1 MTSKKVDPR
10 TEALMEFH
18 GADGE
23 PAALI
28 SRLCLD
34 LLDEAGEGIPVDLE
48 VLASFRNAHV
58 VLVEQ
63 EQAETIHWDGR
74 NFQIRLRSADTSG
87 RQRFSCAH
95 AIVHTWF
102 LESAGHGQNGSSVE
116 KSWSQAEE
124 ELCDLGAA
132 GLLLPEAPFQAA
144 CPAEVTMDDV
154 LRLADEFQ
162 ASAEATALRAVTLSA
177 SPLAMV
183 VLEMALKPA
192 EQKAL
197 AAQRSQPNFPGF
209 DGPRVTP
216 RLVSLRV
223 SGAGWGMC
231 RVTSLSA
238 TLRCRCRPSTR
249 RVWTTWARSGS
260 CKGPSGCRL
269 GICR

>member
-87 RQRFSCAH
+87 
-95 AIVHTWF
+95 
-102 LESAGHGQNGSSVE
+102 
-116 KSWSQAEE
+116 
-124 ELCDLGAA
+124 
-132 GLLLPEAPFQAA
+132 
-144 CPAEVTMDDV
+144 
-154 LRLADEFQ
+154 ADS
-162 ASAEATALRAVTLSA
+162 ASAARMPSFTRGSW
-177 SPLAMV
+177 SPLATDRMV
-183 VLEMALKPA
+183 QA
-192 EQKAL
+192 
-197 AAQRSQPNFPGF
+197 S
-209 DGPRVTP
+209 
-216 RLVSLRV
+216 
-223 SGAGWGMC
+223 
-231 RVTSLSA
+231 
-238 TLRCRCRPSTR
+238 R
-249 RVWTTWARSGS
+249 RVGAKQRKSCVISGRLGCFYPRPPSRPRAPLRSPWTTFFDLQTNFR
-260 CKGPSGCRL
+260 PVPRPPPYEP
-269 GICR
+269 